1 MLGEVIVHGADIRR
15 PLGLA
20 HTPPEAA
27 LVAVAGGWARSNL
40 LIGAKRRIAGVR
52 LVATDSEWSHGDGP
66 AVSGPLLALV
76 LAMTG
81 RTGAHDDLSGEGLAL
96 LASRP

>member
-1 MLGEVIVHGADIRR
+1 
-15 PLGLA
+15 
-20 HTPPEAA
+20 
-27 LVAVAGGWARSNL
+27 
-40 LIGAKRRIAGVR
+40 
-52 LVATDSEWSHGDGP
+52 VATDSEWSYGDGP

-81 RTGAHDDLSGEGLAL
+81 RTGAHDDLSGEGLAV